1 MRRVYISVGNIITF
15 LLLCFRLV
23 VVLAA
28 VQNSYS
34 VEPYQTFA
42 GTYHPVNLSTWEKY
56 RFGSTVIVN
65 RESEQGGAGSLE
77 HDIGWHCN
85 NASVNQIYGML
96 LGHSEGGVFNNTK
109 DSDIFHPLNPAG
121 ILQGAARFSNISKL
135 CPQVRG
141 VFIDDF
147 FNNYIGKRPSKCV
160 SCPASNPNL
169 YGSKSAGYF
178 CCPWPLSNGHHC
190 IPPSNLDTAKPN
202 ISNCCLT
209 AGTVKGCQDIPNC
222 ETNPGNL
229 LPCKIVNDWGITLS
243 KLKDIKGALL
253 GKSIDKN
260 WNVNHD
266 SVATT
271 PYNKLGVVWYTGG
284 EIDVFHDNE
293 LLGIIDE
300 ISLWDFT
307 QDLTY
312 KNYTNSYALLRKK
325 VGDDIPIIFGNY
337 IKDSLYVSIR
347 FIFL

>member
-1 MRRVYISVGNIITF
+1 MRRVYVSVGNLIAF

-23 VVLAA
+23 VVL
-28 VQNSYS
+28 NI
-34 VEPYQTFA
+34 TC
-42 GTYHPVNLSTWEKY
+42 GTVSNVCWYIPSCKLSTWEKY

-190 IPPSNLDTAKPN
+190 IPPSFLILLSQIYPTA
-202 ISNCCLT
+202 
-209 AGTVKGCQDIPNC
+209 A
-222 ETNPGNL
+222 
-229 LPCKIVNDWGITLS
+229 
-243 KLKDIKGALL
+243 
-253 GKSIDKN
+253 
-260 WNVNHD
+260 
-266 SVATT
+266 
-271 PYNKLGVVWYTGG
+271 
-284 EIDVFHDNE
+284 
-293 LLGIIDE
+293 
-300 ISLWDFT
+300 
-307 QDLTY
+307 
-312 KNYTNSYALLRKK
+312 
-325 VGDDIPIIFGNY
+325 
-337 IKDSLYVSIR
+337 
-347 FIFL
+347 